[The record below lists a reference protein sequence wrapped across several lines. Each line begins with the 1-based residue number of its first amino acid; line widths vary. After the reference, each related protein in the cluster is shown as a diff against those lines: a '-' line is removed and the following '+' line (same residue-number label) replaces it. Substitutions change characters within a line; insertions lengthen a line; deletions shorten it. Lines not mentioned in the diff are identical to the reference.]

1 MNSLVLVFGFGILL
15 VLLAVGAVV
24 WHIVYSVKSLGAAE
38 RLARALHWK
47 PIPVPGS
54 PKVVWFGGMVQG
66 RWSVLR
72 GFPKVH
78 GRASMSDG
86 INVSIEMRVLMELSV
101 PAPLGVS
108 VLSQSRVPP
117 EAPFEVHFHG
127 IGLERLGSST
137 REAMLG
143 FVRQTLA
150 TGVHG
155 LSVRTSAQ
163 PRDLKLA
170 DRAALRPED
179 LPPQIFPNARAVLA
193 HDHPDAAIT
202 PERLRQILEE
212 MAVVA
217 DAIERPYRR

>member
-1 MNSLVLVFGFGILL
+1 MNSLVLVFGVGILL
-15 VLLAVGAVV
+15 VLLAVGALV
-24 WHIVYSVKSLGAAE
+24 WQIVFSVKGLGAAE
-38 RLARALHWK
+38 RLARALQWK
-47 PIPVPGS
+47 PIPVPSS
-54 PKVVWFGGMVQG
+54 PKLVWFGGMVKG
-66 RWSVLR
+66 RWTVLR

-78 GRASMSDG
+78 PRVSMSSR
-86 INVSIEMRVLMELSV
+86 IHVSIEMRVLMELSV

-108 VLSQSRVPP
+108 VLSRSHVPQ
-117 EAPFEVHFHG
+117 EAPFEQHFHG
-127 IGLERLGSST
+127 IGLDRLGRST

-143 FVRQTLA
+143 FVRQTLP

-163 PRDLKLA
+163 TRDLKLA

-193 HDHPDAAIT
+193 HDHPDATMT
-202 PERLRQILEE
+202 PEQLRQILDE
-212 MAVVA
+212 MAMVA